1 MGRHVSGNCPEL
13 DRLVDDA
20 CVEMGREIAA
30 LCIPRLAGVV
40 LGGGYGRGEGGVREK
55 LETRVGVGETI
66 DKFHSPIPTQ
76 NSNSELQLKAPT
88 PTLSNDL
95 DFFAITEDGVPE
107 QETIAAIG
115 EALKPVSEKWTT
127 KLGVDVDFAVKIP
140 WRLKHDEERIM
151 VQELVRGYFDVAGKK
166 GEELFSGIAKI
177 DAAKLPWM
185 EAARLMMNRGM
196 GLLFAMT
203 ESKKSWSSELELE
216 KGTVPLSNSNSKLEL
231 VRNRDFVNRNI
242 NKCILGV
249 GDAFLVSRG
258 LYNWRVEERAAA
270 LAAQGDNGLYARA
283 VEWKFRPTEEPV
295 CDLETA
301 RETWLDGY
309 MEVIAAVGND
319 DYRRTLRNAARW
331 LVRRRSIG
339 EIRTFALNPVVR
351 ILESV
356 KRHICD
362 RAAPDDALMRD
373 WEIFN

>member
-20 CVEMGREIAA
+20 CAEMGREIAA

-40 LGGGYGRGEGGVREK
+40 LGGGYGRGEGGVRECK
-55 LETRVGVGETI
+55 VESVKCKVEEGRGKREEGRGSDECR
-66 DKFHSPIPTQ
+66 
-76 NSNSELQLKAPT
+76 
-88 PTLSNDL
+88 LSNDL
-95 DFFAITEDGVPE
+95 DFFAITEDGAPE
-107 QETIAAIG
+107 HETIAAIG
-115 EALKPVSEKWTT
+115 EALKPVSEKWSK

-185 EAARLMMNRGM
+185 EAARLLMNRGM
-196 GLLFAMT
+196 GLLLAKLKV
-203 ESKKSWSSELELE
+203 ESLKLKVDRSSDAECRMS
-216 KGTVPLSNSNSKLEL
+216 PACRPSPDA
-231 VRNRDFVNRNI
+231 RQADADFIARNI

-258 LYNWRVEERAAA
+258 LYRWRAEERAAA
-270 LAAQGDNGLYARA
+270 LKTQGDDGLYARA
-283 VEWKFRPTEEPV
+283 IAWKFRPADEPV
-295 CDLETA
+295 CDWETA

-309 MEVIAAVGND
+309 LEVVAAVGD
-319 DYRRTLRNAARW
+319 GDCSRTLRNAARW

-339 EIRTFALNPVVR
+339 DLRTFAQNPVVR
-351 ILESV
+351 VLESV
-356 KRHICD
+356 KRHVRD
-362 RAAPDDALMRD
+362 RTAPDDSLMRD
-373 WEIFN
+373 WKVFN